1 MNKKLTLKEF
11 RNLTEN
17 LPDDLVLT
25 YHNWDKGRGLNA
37 YRISDLWFY
46 PKDSVNKTHLVLN
59 PGNDWDSRDCRKVI
73 DT

>member
-1 MNKKLTLKEF
+1 MNEKLTLKKFKEIIKD
-11 RNLTEN
+11 

-25 YHNWDKGRGLNA
+25 YHNWDEGNGLNS
-37 YRISDLWFY
+37 YRISDLWLY

-59 PGNDWDSRDCRKVI
+59 PGNDWDSRGCRKVI